1 MNNDFTN
8 NDPLAQ
14 GIVVESP
21 ELDTGLSDEELNRI
35 VDARIAESKSA
46 YELLKLDER
55 RKTNENFWSG
65 KQYNPD
71 EMPGLPYV
79 DNVIQDNTEKR
90 ISLAVGKVP
99 DIVVVPGDGSLDAR
113 KKTKVLE
120 RVLDI
125 DISNKQKKRLIKNG
139 LRHNHLYFIG
149 VQKASWNPNKGDF
162 GDYEFNLSD
171 PRKVLISHTGTIPED
186 GFTSDNCDLIVEVV
200 EEPVAT
206 VLAKFPG
213 KAAQLKQLL
222 GSNDGSRL
230 ATTMKYQEGWYTY
243 YNSQGQIL
251 EGVFWRFNH
260 LVLRNIKNPYFD
272 FTGYDRVIFNENG
285 QMTQD
290 MYGQPQTEKVFR
302 NFFERPRKPYIF
314 YSYVNLGRSP
324 MDDTTAVEQA
334 IPLQRNL
341 NKTGKQ
347 IRDISDGITNKY
359 AFNNGI
365 SQDQARLVSANPKE
379 PIWMDNDRPINETVS
394 NFTNQGPPPVLFQ
407 ELMQTRQQ
415 IDAKFSVHNL
425 NAASQGM
432 HESGISRQIT
442 RENDLVTSDDLSEI
456 VIERVIEETA
466 SWAIQFIKLMYVDD
480 HFKSKMGKDGQVIQE
495 YIQRDMIDDGISLNV
510 KGSAADKITARNQA
524 INLGSS
530 GAIDPMT
537 MFEEMDAPN
546 PKERTQRLLLFKM
559 GEGPNGDG
567 FAKYM
572 QTLGVDIQQNMQAT
586 DQPPA
591 QLPGQ
596 PGAQAGPTDPNAAGS
611 NASFPIQPP
620 SPDIQPLQVH
630 ARAPIL
636 GGQSPLNV
644 QR

>member
-8 NDPLAQ
+8 QDPLEQ
-14 GIVVESP
+14 GVVVESP
-21 ELDTGLSDEELNRI
+21 ELNTGLSDEELNRI

-55 RKTNENFWSG
+55 RKKNEDYWKGNH
-65 KQYNPD
+65 YNTD
-71 EMPGLPYV
+71 EMAGMPYI

-99 DIVVVPGDGSLDAR
+99 DLIVTPGDGSLDGR
-113 KKTKVLE
+113 KKTDVIE

-125 DISNKQKKRLIKNG
+125 DISTKEKKRLIKNG

-149 VQKASWNPNKGDF
+149 VKKASWNPNKGQF
-162 GDYEFNLSD
+162 GDYEFNLCD
-171 PRKVLISHTGTIPED
+171 PRKVLISHTGIIPED

-200 EEPVAT
+200 EEPVA
-206 VLAKFPG
+206 VVMAKFPA
-213 KAAQLKQLL
+213 KAQQLREML

-272 FTGYDRVIFNENG
+272 FTGYDRIIYNK
-285 QMTQD
+285 D
-290 MYGQPQTEKVFR
+290 GQPQTNQLGQVQAEHVFR

-314 YSYVNLGRSP
+314 YSYINLGRSP
-324 MDDTTAVEQA
+324 IDDTTAVEQA

-359 AFNNGI
+359 AFNNSI
-365 SQDQARLVSANPKE
+365 SQDQARLVSSNPKE
-379 PIWMDNDRPINETVS
+379 PIWFDNDKPVTENIQ

-407 ELMQTRQQ
+407 ELIQTRQQ
-415 IDAKFSVHNL
+415 IDAKFAVHNL
-425 NAASQGM
+425 NEASSQNQ
-432 HESGISRQIT
+432 SGVSKQIT
-442 RENDLVTSDDLSEI
+442 RENDLVTTDDLSDI
-456 VIERVIEETA
+456 VIDRVVEEMGG
-466 SWAIQFIKLMYVDD
+466 WAMQFMKLMYVDA
-480 HFKSKMGKDGQVIQE
+480 HFKSKMGKDGELIQE
-495 YIQRDMIDDGISLNV
+495 FIQRDMIDDGVAVTVN
-510 KGSAADKITARNQA
+510 GSTTDRNTARNQA
-524 INLGSS
+524 VALGTS
-530 GAIDPMT
+530 GSIDPLT

-559 GEGPNGDG
+559 GEGENGDG

-572 QTLGVDIQQNMQAT
+572 QTTGIDVQQPVDPNVQ
-586 DQPPA
+586 
-591 QLPGQ
+591 
-596 PGAQAGPTDPNAAGS
+596 DPNAPIDP
-611 NASFPIQPP
+611 NAPPAMPGAPAIQAPQ
-620 SPDIQPLQVH
+620 PDL
-630 ARAPIL
+630 APL
-636 GGQSPLNV
+636 GGQFP
-644 QR
+644 Q

>member
-8 NDPLAQ
+8 KDPLEQ
-14 GIVVESP
+14 GVVVESP
-21 ELDTGLSDEELNRI
+21 ELQTGLSDDELNRI
-35 VDARIAESKSA
+35 VDARVSESKSA

-65 KQYNPD
+65 KQYNPE
-71 EMPGLPYV
+71 EMTGLAYV
-79 DNVIQDNTEKR
+79 DNVIQDDTEKR
-90 ISLAVGKVP
+90 IALAVGKIP
-99 DIVVVPGDGSLDAR
+99 DIIVVPGDGSLGGR
-113 KKTKVLE
+113 NNTEILE

-125 DISNKQKKRLIKNG
+125 DIATKEKKRLVKNG
-139 LRHNHLYFIG
+139 LRHNHIYFLG

-162 GDYEFNLSD
+162 GDYEFHLCD

-186 GFTSDNCDLIVEVV
+186 GFTADNCDLIVEVV

-206 VLAKFPG
+206 VMAKFPA
-213 KAAQLKQLL
+213 KADQLKQLL
-222 GSNDGSRL
+222 ASNDGSRL

-243 YNSQGQIL
+243 YNAQGQIL

-272 FTGYDRVIFNENG
+272 FTGYDRVV
-285 QMTQD
+285 
-290 MYGQPQTEKVFR
+290 YGQDGSPQTNQFGQTQTEKVFR
-302 NFFERPRKPYIF
+302 NFFDRPRKPYIF
-314 YSYVNLGRSP
+314 YSYINLGRSP
-324 MDDTTAVEQA
+324 MDDTSAIEQA

-359 AFNNGI
+359 AFNNTI
-365 SQDQARLVSANPKE
+365 SQDQARLVTANPKE
-379 PIWMDNDRPINETVS
+379 PIWMDNDQPINQSVS
-394 NFTNQGPPPVLFQ
+394 NFQNAGPPPVLFQ
-407 ELMQTRQQ
+407 ELIQTRQQ
-415 IDAKFSVHNL
+415 IDMKFSVHNL
-425 NAASQGM
+425 NMVGAQR
-432 HESGISRQIT
+432 ESGISKQIT
-442 RENDLVTSDDLSEI
+442 RENDLATTDDIASI
-456 VIERVIEETA
+456 VVERVVEETA
-466 SWAIQFIKLMYVDD
+466 SWAIQFMKLMYVDA

-495 YIQRDMIDDGISLNV
+495 YIQRDMIDDGVSITV
-510 KGSAADKITARNQA
+510 RGSVADKQTARNQA
-524 INLGSS
+524 INLGTS

-572 QTLGVDIQQNMQAT
+572 ATLGIDLQQAMAPGMPQDPN
-586 DQPPA
+586 QPP
-591 QLPGQ
+591 Q
-596 PGAQAGPTDPNAAGS
+596 DPNAPPANPQA

-620 SPDIQPLQVH
+620 APDLQPLQIR
-630 ARAPIL
+630 AKAPIL
-636 GGQSPLNV
+636 GGASPLNV
-644 QR
+644 PR

>member
-8 NDPLAQ
+8 QDPLEQ
-14 GIVVESP
+14 GVVVEAP
-21 ELDTGLSDEELNRI
+21 ELNTGLQDDELNRI
-35 VDARIAESKSA
+35 IDARIAESKSA
-46 YELLKLDER
+46 YEILKLDDR

-65 KQYNPD
+65 KQYNTE
-71 EMPGLPYV
+71 EMSGLPYV
-79 DNVIQDNTEKR
+79 DNVIHDNTEKR
-90 ISLAVGKVP
+90 ISMAVGKVP
-99 DIVVVPGDGSLDAR
+99 DILVVPGDGSLQGR
-113 KKTKVLE
+113 QNTKIIE

-125 DISNKQKKRLIKNG
+125 DISTKQKKRLIKNG
-139 LRHNHLYFIG
+139 LRHNHIYFIG
-149 VQKASWNPNKGDF
+149 VQKARWNPNKGQF
-162 GDYEFNLSD
+162 GDYEFNLCD
-171 PRKVLISHTGTIPED
+171 PRKVLISHTGIIPED

-200 EEPVAT
+200 EEPVAV
-206 VLAKFPG
+206 VLAKFPA
-213 KAAQLKQLL
+213 KAQQLKELL
-222 GSNDGSRL
+222 GSSDGSRL

-243 YNSQGQIL
+243 HNSQGQII

-272 FTGYDRVIFNENG
+272 FQGYDRVLFDQNG
-285 QMTQD
+285 VVQTD
-290 MYGQPQTEKVFR
+290 ATGQFQTEKVFR

-314 YSYVNLGRSP
+314 YSYENLGRSP
-324 MDDTTAVEQA
+324 VDDTTAIEQS

-365 SQDQARLVSANPKE
+365 SQDQARLVTANPKE
-379 PIWMDNDRPINETVS
+379 PIWLDNDKPVSESVS

-407 ELMQTRQQ
+407 ELIQTRQQ
-415 IDAKFSVHNL
+415 IDRKFSVANI
-425 NAASQGM
+425 NQMGGQR
-432 HESGISRQIT
+432 ESGISKQIT
-442 RENDLVTSDDLSEI
+442 RENDLVTTDDIGSI
-456 VIERVIEETA
+456 VIERVVEETA
-466 SWAIQFIKLMYVDD
+466 SWAIQFMKLMYVDA

-495 YIQRDMIDDGISLNV
+495 MIQRDMIDDGIALSV
-510 KGSAADKITARNQA
+510 KGSTTDKATARNQA
-524 INLGSS
+524 INLGTS

-572 QTLGVDIQQNMQAT
+572 ATLGIDLQQAVGQQPQDPNAPPVDPNA
-586 DQPPA
+586 PPA
-591 QLPGQ
+591 Q
-596 PGAQAGPTDPNAAGS
+596 PGAPAPGA

-620 SPDIQPLQVH
+620 APDLQPLQIR
-630 ARAPIL
+630 AKAPIL

-644 QR
+644 PR

>member
-8 NDPLAQ
+8 NDPLEQ

-21 ELDTGLSDEELNRI
+21 ELQTGLSDDELNRI

-55 RKTNENFWSG
+55 RKTNENFWAG
-65 KQYNPD
+65 KQYNRD
-71 EMPGLPYV
+71 EMNGLAYV
-79 DNVIQDNTEKR
+79 DNVIHDNTEKR
-90 ISLAVGKVP
+90 ISMAVGKVP
-99 DIVVVPGDGSLDAR
+99 DIIVIPGDGSLDGR
-113 KKTKVLE
+113 KNTEVLE

-125 DISNKQKKRLIKNG
+125 DISNKEKKRLIKNG
-139 LRHNHLYFIG
+139 LRHNHIYFIG
-149 VQKASWNPNKGDF
+149 VQKACWNPNKGMF
-162 GDYEFNLSD
+162 GDYEFNLCD
-171 PRKVLISHTGTIPED
+171 PRKLLISHTGTIPED

-206 VLAKFPG
+206 VMAKFPG
-213 KAAQLKQLL
+213 KADQLRQLL

-272 FTGYDRVIFNENG
+272 FTGYDKPLYDAN
-285 QMTQD
+285 
-290 MYGQPQTEKVFR
+290 GQPQQNALGQVQVQHVFR
-302 NFFERPRKPYIF
+302 NFFDRPRKPYIF
-314 YSYVNLGRSP
+314 YSYENLGRSP
-324 MDDTTAVEQA
+324 MDDTTAIEQS
-334 IPLQRNL
+334 IPLQKNL

-359 AFNNGI
+359 AFNNLI
-365 SQDQARLVSANPKE
+365 SQDQARLVTANPKE
-379 PIWMDNDRPINETVS
+379 PIWLDTADPINQAIT
-394 NFTNQGPPPVLFQ
+394 NFQNAGPPAVLFE
-407 ELMQTRQQ
+407 ELAQTRQQ
-415 IDAKFSVHNL
+415 IDQKFSVANI
-425 NAASQGM
+425 NQMGGQR
-432 HESGISRQIT
+432 ESGISKQIT
-442 RENDLVTSDDLSEI
+442 RENDLVTTDDIGEI

-466 SWAIQFIKLMYVDD
+466 SWAIQFMKLMYVDS

-495 YIQRDMIDDGISLNV
+495 YIQRDQIDDGVAVTV
-510 KGSAADKITARNQA
+510 KGSGTDKATARNQA

-572 QTLGVDIQQNMQAT
+572 ATLGIDMQQAMA
-586 DQPPA
+586 PGLPA
-591 QLPGQ
+591 
-596 PGAQAGPTDPNAAGS
+596 DPNAAPADS
-611 NASFPIQPP
+611 NAPGAQPPNTSFPIQGPA
-620 SPDIQPLQVH
+620 PDLQPLQVN
-630 ARAPIL
+630 ARAPKL

-644 QR
+644 AR

>member
-8 NDPLAQ
+8 KDPLEQ
-14 GIVVESP
+14 GVVVESP
-21 ELDTGLSDEELNRI
+21 ELQTGLSDDELNRI
-35 VDARIAESKSA
+35 VDARVSESKSA

-65 KQYNPD
+65 KQYNPE
-71 EMPGLPYV
+71 EMTGLAYV
-79 DNVIQDNTEKR
+79 DNVIQDDTEKR
-90 ISLAVGKVP
+90 IALAVGKIP
-99 DIVVVPGDGSLDAR
+99 DIIVVPGDGSLGGR
-113 KKTKVLE
+113 NNTEILE

-125 DISNKQKKRLIKNG
+125 DIATKEKKRLVKNG
-139 LRHNHLYFIG
+139 LRHNHIYFLG

-162 GDYEFNLSD
+162 GDYEFHLCD

-186 GFTSDNCDLIVEVV
+186 GFTADNCDLIVEVV

-206 VLAKFPG
+206 VMAKFPG
-213 KAAQLKQLL
+213 KADQLKQLL
-222 GSNDGSRL
+222 ASNDGSRL

-243 YNSQGQIL
+243 YNAQGQIL

-272 FTGYDRVIFNENG
+272 FTGYDRVV
-285 QMTQD
+285 
-290 MYGQPQTEKVFR
+290 YGQDGQSQTNQFGQTQTEKVFR
-302 NFFERPRKPYIF
+302 NFFDRPRKPYIF
-314 YSYVNLGRSP
+314 YSYINLGRSP
-324 MDDTTAVEQA
+324 MDDTSAIEQA

-359 AFNNGI
+359 AFNNTI
-365 SQDQARLVSANPKE
+365 SQDQARLVTANPKE
-379 PIWMDNDRPINETVS
+379 PIWMDNDQPINQSVS
-394 NFTNQGPPPVLFQ
+394 NFQNAGPPPVLFQ
-407 ELMQTRQQ
+407 ELIQTRQQ
-415 IDAKFSVHNL
+415 IDMKFSVHNL
-425 NAASQGM
+425 NMVGAQR
-432 HESGISRQIT
+432 ESGISKQIT
-442 RENDLVTSDDLSEI
+442 RENDLATTDDIASI
-456 VIERVIEETA
+456 VVERVVEETA
-466 SWAIQFIKLMYVDD
+466 SWAIQFMKLMYVDA

-495 YIQRDMIDDGISLNV
+495 YIQRDMIDDGVSITV
-510 KGSAADKITARNQA
+510 RGSVADKQTARNQA
-524 INLGSS
+524 INLGTS

-572 QTLGVDIQQNMQAT
+572 ATLGIDLQQAMAPGMPQDPN
-586 DQPPA
+586 QPP
-591 QLPGQ
+591 Q
-596 PGAQAGPTDPNAAGS
+596 DPNAPPANPQA

-620 SPDIQPLQVH
+620 APDLQPLQIR
-630 ARAPIL
+630 AKAPIL
-636 GGQSPLNV
+636 GGASPLNV
-644 QR
+644 PR